1 MNPLRSLPY
10 LLPVWGI
17 VKDLILFHLCG
28 MTIPV
33 GIVEDNS
40 AIRNALEQIIEM
52 SRGYELACSCING
65 EEALV
70 LIPEANPKVVLM
82 DINLGGGIDG
92 IECVRILK
100 ESNPEI
106 LFMMCTVLE
115 EDEKIFEALTAGANG
130 YILKKT
136 APAQMLDAIKELCE
150 GGAPMSSQIARKVV
164 AAFQHKTPVTSTS
177 TVATSTISADPLE
190 VLSRR
195 EKEILEML
203 SKGLLYKEIAE
214 QLHIS
219 PETVKKHVYHIYEKI
234 HVTNRIEAVNRYFG
248 R

>member
-1 MNPLRSLPY
+1 
-10 LLPVWGI
+10 
-17 VKDLILFHLCG
+17 

-33 GIVEDNS
+33 AIVEDNTD
-40 AIRNALEQIIEM
+40 IRNALEQIIEM
-52 SRGYELACSCING
+52 SKGYELACSCING

-70 LIPEANPKVVLM
+70 LIPEANPKVVMM

-100 ESNPEI
+100 ESHPGI

-115 EDEKIFEALTAGANG
+115 EDEKIFEALTAGASG

-136 APAQMLDAIKELCE
+136 APSKMLDAIKELSE

-164 AAFQHKTPVTSTS
+164 AAFQHKTPPLAAVSAVT
-177 TVATSTISADPLE
+177 ADPLE
-190 VLSRR
+190 ALSRR

-214 QLHIS
+214 QLYIS
-219 PETVKKHVYHIYEKI
+219 AETVKKHVYHIYEKL
-234 HVTNRIEAVNRYFG
+234 HVSNRIEAVNRFFG